1 MNKDKSLTTFDT
13 LFFFAC
19 VGLPFS
25 LGMCLYGGDF
35 DKFDL
40 ALKSQEVPEILMG
53 MVLASG
59 FLGLSTTISTLL
71 VSNLC
76 GPFALIFAGTLG
88 HMFCTVAG
96 FWFFN
101 DAKATS

>member
-1 MNKDKSLTTFDT
+1 MTTFDT

-25 LGMCLYGGDF
+25 LGMNLYCGEF
-35 DKFDL
+35 DKFDM
-40 ALKSQEVPEILMG
+40 AIKGQETPEMLMG
-53 MVLASG
+53 LVLASG
-59 FLGLSTTISTLL
+59 FFGLSTTISTLL

-96 FWFFN
+96 FIFFD
-101 DAKATS
+101 DAKAT